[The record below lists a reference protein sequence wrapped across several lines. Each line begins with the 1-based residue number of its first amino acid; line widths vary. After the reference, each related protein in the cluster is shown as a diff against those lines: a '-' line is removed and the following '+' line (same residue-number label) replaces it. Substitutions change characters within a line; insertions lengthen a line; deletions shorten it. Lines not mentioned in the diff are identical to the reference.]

1 VRPSRFRELRKGLS
15 ILRAE
20 TVVALARLSIE
31 VPENA
36 LVLDA
41 GGPTTTIGLALGAN
55 AVSLNLNPKRRP
67 SSIADLDAPWPIA
80 TESVDVIQ
88 SFYVLEHLYRPRRFF
103 EESHRC
109 LKARGVLLLTTVLN
123 HPKHGSPH
131 DYFRFTD
138 DALERL
144 AADAGF
150 QSRIVPLLSGPLQS
164 SVGALSP
171 FLLFPLLRALALGIA
186 RGADGALKRLLPFV
200 KDNWCAGYVLVA
212 LKR

>member
-1 VRPSRFRELRKGLS
+1 VTTSLFRELRKGLS

-20 TVVALARLSIE
+20 TVVALSRLPIE
-31 VPENA
+31 VPQNA

-41 GGPTTTIGLALGAN
+41 GGPTPSSGSLGPR
-55 AVSLNLNPKRRP
+55 VFSLNLNPRRRP

-80 TESVDVIQ
+80 TASVDAVE

-109 LKARGVLLLTTVLN
+109 LKTEGVLLLTTVLS
-123 HPKHGSPH
+123 HPKHGSPS

-138 DALERL
+138 DALKRL
-144 AADAGF
+144 AAEAGF
-150 QSRIVPLLSGPLQS
+150 ESRVVPLLSGPLQS
-164 SVGALSP
+164 SLAALSP

-186 RGADGALKRLLPFV
+186 KGADGALKRALPFV
-200 KDNWCAGYVLVA
+200 KENWCAGYVLVA
-212 LKR
+212 VKR